1 LYYNEGRS
9 TESGDCVGY
18 LLILLRTLI
27 HSSGNVMRKNYVR
40 GTAGLRSSTDVYM
53 LVAHL
58 FASVFLF
65 LLAKGSVALDLST
78 FLFAV
83 VYAAVCGASA
93 FASTQAYKTVNFLYV
108 SIFSGA
114 GGLLVPFLFELLTG
128 VRFSPGKLLSVFL
141 RVAAILI
148 PMLFQR
154 EKIKGIPL
162 CFVLFFT
169 SGLGTVVMRLFSAS
183 EVADNSSS
191 MFFWTNVLILPVV
204 LAQILRKYKLSDLKA
219 DMKKVKPR
227 HYLYIMAPTAINNV
241 ASLLTV
247 LILQMVS
254 ATISTVISSC
264 FSVVLTAFLSAV
276 LYKETLTTQARISM
290 VLTILSA
297 IAGVI

>member
-1 LYYNEGRS
+1 
-9 TESGDCVGY
+9 
-18 LLILLRTLI
+18 
-27 HSSGNVMRKNYVR
+27 MRKNYVR
-40 GTAGLRSSTDVYM
+40 GTAGIRSSTDIYM

-65 LLAKGSVALDLST
+65 VLAKGSVALDLST
-78 FLFAV
+78 LLFAV
-83 VYAAVCGASA
+83 VYAAVCGVSA

-108 SIFSGA
+108 SIFTGA

-128 VRFSPGKLLSVFL
+128 ASFSLGKLLSVFL
-141 RVAAILI
+141 RVCAILI
-148 PMLFQR
+148 PLLFQR

-162 CFVLFFT
+162 CAALFFT

-191 MFFWTNVLILPVV
+191 MFFWTNVFILPVV
-204 LAQILRKYKLSDLKA
+204 MVQMLRKYKLSQLKA

-247 LILQMVS
+247 VILQMVS
-254 ATISTVISSC
+254 ATISTVIASC
-264 FSVVLTAFLSAV
+264 FGIVLTAMISAV
-276 LYKETLTTQARISM
+276 VYKETLSTQAKISM

-297 IAGVI
+297 IAGVL